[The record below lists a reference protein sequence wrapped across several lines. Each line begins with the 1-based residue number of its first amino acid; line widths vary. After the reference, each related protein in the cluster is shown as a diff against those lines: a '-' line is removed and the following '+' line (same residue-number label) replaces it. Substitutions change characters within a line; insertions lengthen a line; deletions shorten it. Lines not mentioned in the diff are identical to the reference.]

1 MRIEKVFERRELCQ
15 YYIKIEHTGSIEQ
28 VRKNQEKKIF
38 STKRKPLF
46 LRGVYDYAFLTSLRR
61 AAFP

>member
-1 MRIEKVFERRELCQ
+1 M
-15 YYIKIEHTGSIEQ
+15 TEQ
-28 VRKNQEKKIF
+28 VADLIF
-38 STKRKPLF
+38 IILENIKRKPLF